1 MGFIHSHMN
10 PTLTCCIIE
19 DEYLAQEMLE
29 EYIRKTPFLELKGA
43 YVSPLEAASHLAE
56 DKPNLLFLDIN
67 MPDLDG
73 LSFIPMLNPKPMII
87 LTTAYDQ
94 YALKAYE
101 LEVKDYLLKPFTF
114 ERFYK
119 AVLRLYQEQ
128 SPRLQPENKEEK
140 PAPKNE
146 QEHIFLKVGHRI
158 QKVATRDILFV
169 EGMKDYLRIHTKEDK
184 IMTLLNFAKLEEL
197 LPVQDFARVHR
208 SFLVAIDKIDHI
220 EKNRIQIADQIIP
233 ISDTYAEAFYKML
246 KGDLS

>member
-1 MGFIHSHMN
+1 MKDK
-10 PTLTCCIIE
+10 LTCYIIE
-19 DEYLAQEMLE
+19 DEHLAQEILE
-29 EYIRKTPFLELKGA
+29 EYIRKVSFLELKGTFE
-43 YVSPLEAASHLAE
+43 SPLEAAAHLAA
-56 DKPNLLFLDIN
+56 DQPDLLFLDIN

-73 LSFIPMLNPKPMII
+73 LSFIPMLSPKPMII

-94 YALKAYE
+94 YALKAYD

-119 AVLRLYQEQ
+119 GVLRLYQEQ
-128 SPRLQPENKEEK
+128 SPRQAVEK
-140 PAPKNE
+140 REVKAETKLE

-169 EGMKDYLRIHTKEDK
+169 EGMKDYLRIHTTEEK
-184 IMTLLNFAKLEEL
+184 IMTLLSFAKLEEL
-197 LPVQDFARVHR
+197 LPVQDFVRVHR
-208 SFLVAIDKIDHI
+208 SFLVAIHKIDHI

-246 KGDLS
+246 KGF